1 VQTAARPQIESQ
13 PKTEREI
20 FASLFIV
27 TEIAMTRT
35 GELYGNQ
42 RLNLANTAGN
52 YTKHRMMLIARKNTV
67 VISAEWK
74 IRSQNRSTAFSVALS
89 LVQSSL

>member
-1 VQTAARPQIESQ
+1 VQTAARSQIESQ

-42 RLNLANTAGN
+42 RLNLASIAGS
-52 YTKHRMMLIARKNTV
+52 YTKHRMMLIVRKNTV
-67 VISAEWK
+67 VSNAG
-74 IRSQNRSTAFSVALS
+74 
-89 LVQSSL
+89 

>member
-1 VQTAARPQIESQ
+1 VQTAARPHIESQ

-35 GELYGNQ
+35 GEFYGNQ
-42 RLNLANTAGN
+42 KLNLASTAGS